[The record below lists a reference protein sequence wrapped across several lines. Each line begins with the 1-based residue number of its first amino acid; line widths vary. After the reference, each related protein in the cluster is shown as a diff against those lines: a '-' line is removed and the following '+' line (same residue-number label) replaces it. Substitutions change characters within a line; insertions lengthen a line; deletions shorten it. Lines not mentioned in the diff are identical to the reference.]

1 MYRTAGMNTWRTT
14 CRYVS
19 SGIGRTKSVRPLST
33 TSSGFETMGVV
44 GLGLM
49 GHGICQVVSALLV
62 SCEDDFTSTYQN
74 GYKYVYVC
82 CFFF

>member
-1 MYRTAGMNTWRTT
+1 
-14 CRYVS
+14 
-19 SGIGRTKSVRPLST
+19 
-33 TSSGFETMGVV
+33 MGVV